1 MGIIVTMLGLGFGL
15 AKTDAASIGKLY
27 EFIFGPPGG
36 AAGPKIFFSS
46 LLLIAYFV
54 VYLHQMFLTR
64 EYTFSRLITLQK
76 RCHVHRHLC
85 TKIEKTH
92 QTRTKN
98 RTTKNTMI
106 AFSWFCFYKMFCTI
120 DNYYPKS
127 KVICKKSTLF
137 WLCSEKFFKERKF
150 FFRTRGSGRQS

>member
-1 MGIIVTMLGLGFGL
+1 MQATVSTLGLKPNFLCSGHLESKSFQW
-15 AKTDAASIGKLY
+15 IHHY
-27 EFIFGPPGG
+27 RWRC
-36 AAGPKIFFSS
+36 PKILVSS

>member
-1 MGIIVTMLGLGFGL
+1 MQLLQVYLKCMSSLSDTRWR
-15 AKTDAASIGKLY
+15 S
-27 EFIFGPPGG
+27 
-36 AAGPKIFFSS
+36 GPKIIFSS
-46 LLLIAYFV
+46 LLLIAQFV

-92 QTRTKN
+92 QTGTKN
-98 RTTKNTMI
+98 RTKKMI

-127 KVICKKSTLF
+127 KVICKKSTLVL
-137 WLCSEKFFKERKF
+137 LCSEKFFKERKF
-150 FFRTRGSGRQS
+150 FFRTRGAAVGRANFQCKIRAKQPISRFL